1 MSATFGGLLRTHR
14 EWAGLTQRH
23 LADLTT
29 LSERAIRDLE
39 CGRARRPRPATVRL
53 LADGLD
59 LRGGVRAEFLASAR
73 DTGPVTTGSGLLG
86 RDAELSVLAELLGDD
101 GDRVVTV
108 TGVAGVGKTRLA
120 MAAAAR
126 LPDRVVWSDSD
137 DAPPGAVLVLDG
149 PSPAVAA
156 AVSRNRP
163 GVRLL
168 CTARAPLGLPGE
180 RVVPLLPLGVPEGTG
195 LAEVAESASARLL
208 LRHIRALD
216 PGFRLDATTV
226 EAIAGICVLVDGLPG
241 ALARAGE
248 ACALRPVHLVH
259 RRLAEDPGELSAGLE
274 LPPGPEHDLLDRL
287 SRLTEPWTVDEVDA
301 DPAAVH
307 TLLRHG
313 LLRRSGRARFR
324 VLGLVQ
330 PQPAGAA

>member
-1 MSATFGGLLRTHR
+1 MSAFGGLLRAHR

-59 LRGGVRAEFLASAR
+59 LRGGVRTAFLASAR
-73 DTGPVTTGSGLLG
+73 DTAPVTPGTGLLG
-86 RDAELSVLAELLGDD
+86 RDEELSVLAELLGDD
-101 GDRVVTV
+101 GDRVVTI

-126 LPDRVVWSDSD
+126 LPGPVVLCEHD
-137 DAPPGAVLVLDG
+137 DTPPGAVLVLDG

-156 AVSRNRP
+156 AVLRNRP
-163 GVRLL
+163 GARLL
-168 CTARAPLGLPGE
+168 CAARAPLGLPGE

-195 LAEVAESASARLL
+195 LAEVAASPSARLL
-208 LRHIRALD
+208 LRYIRALD
-216 PGFRLDATTV
+216 PGFRLDPSTV

-248 ACALRPVHLVH
+248 ACALRPVHLVY
-259 RRLAEDPGELSAGLE
+259 RRLADDPGDLSASLE
-274 LPPGPEHDLLDRL
+274 LLPGPELALLDRL
-287 SRLTEPWTVDEVDA
+287 SRRTEPWTVDEVSA

-313 LLRRSGRARFR
+313 LLRRSGPARFR

-330 PQPAGAA
+330 PQPVGAA